1 MAGDACVTGWF
12 GVKCDPTNTHVV
24 QLFPNTR
31 FSGNALEGCQLPASI
46 GNLANLEH
54 LYMSNDRTPSH
65 LVGPIPATVG
75 KLTRLKCMYF
85 SHTGVSGTLPRELEN
100 LVNLEVFL
108 VRANNLTGQQG
119 ARQNKPKKTNT
130 GACAVFW
137 CFAGFAARGVPYWWS
152 TWTGHC
158 TCWVLG
164 GVDEAY
170 VIGLIGR
177 RSQGRRLATGACLV
191 VSCMLWCQARWSTS
205 PSCRTSRTC
214 GSTRRT

>member
-65 LVGPIPATVG
+65 LVGPIPATMG

-85 SHTGVSGTLPRELEN
+85 SHTGVSGNLPRELEN

-119 ARQNKPKKTNT
+119 ARQKRNPERVQCSGVSLISPHVVYRTDGPPIPGT
-130 GACAVFW
+130 ARSGFS
-137 CFAGFAARGVPYWWS
+137 AG
-152 TWTGHC
+152 
-158 TCWVLG
+158 
-164 GVDEAY
+164 
-170 VIGLIGR
+170 
-177 RSQGRRLATGACLV
+177 
-191 VSCMLWCQARWSTS
+191 
-205 PSCRTSRTC
+205 
-214 GSTRRT
+214 